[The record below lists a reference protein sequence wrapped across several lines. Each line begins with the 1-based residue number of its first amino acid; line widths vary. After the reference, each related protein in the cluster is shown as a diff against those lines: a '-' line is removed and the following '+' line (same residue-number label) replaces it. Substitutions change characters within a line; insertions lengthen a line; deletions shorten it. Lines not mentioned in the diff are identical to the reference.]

1 MVKIIEPS
9 ITGQLANEDEQTVD
23 GDLGNVL
30 EEVYRSTEKP
40 TFHRIA
46 NKRRNI
52 FGKIPKPEP
61 DSGDLTTTEQSL
73 PVRDTSK
80 VQKFGR
86 IPKTP
91 AVAKS
96 SKPSQE
102 QHAFGRLPQPISKEI
117 RAPVQD
123 LAENDPD
130 LPQLFMRIA
139 KPLDPENGDLVI
151 APRDDQS
158 SGASS
163 LSKSPEPENL
173 PILTTSRVQKFG
185 RISKTQ
191 AAAKSSKPSRE
202 RHVFGRLPQ
211 PISKKIRAPVQD
223 LADNDPDLSQL
234 FKKVAKPLP
243 LDTENDDLVIAPRV
257 DQSSG
262 VLSISKSPE
271 PTFASASK
279 KSFSFQRISKV
290 SKSSH
295 RLKSPA
301 SRPSITA
308 KETTSH
314 RTQPI
319 LERSIKPAQSQ
330 LSSNPT
336 QAQLSSNPAQSQ

>member
-1 MVKIIEPS
+1 MGVSCRNGLAMKFSAAFLCLGFHLHISVQQFFRVPGVSNIPHGSKMVKIIEPS
-9 ITGQLANEDEQTVD
+9 ITGQLANEDEQTVN

-40 TFHRIA
+40 TFHKIA

-73 PVRDTSK
+73 PVRDTS
-80 VQKFGR
+80 
-86 IPKTP
+86 
-91 AVAKS
+91 
-96 SKPSQE
+96 
-102 QHAFGRLPQPISKEI
+102 
-117 RAPVQD
+117 
-123 LAENDPD
+123 
-130 LPQLFMRIA
+130 
-139 KPLDPENGDLVI
+139 
-151 APRDDQS
+151 
-158 SGASS
+158 
-163 LSKSPEPENL
+163 
-173 PILTTSRVQKFG
+173 RVQKFG

-191 AAAKSSKPSRE
+191 AATKSLKPSRE

-262 VLSISKSPE
+262 ALSISKSPE

-290 SKSSH
+290 SKSSQ

-336 QAQLSSNPAQSQ
+336 QVANFRLFNSINQPSKPRIV

>member
-1 MVKIIEPS
+1 
-9 ITGQLANEDEQTVD
+9 
-23 GDLGNVL
+23 
-30 EEVYRSTEKP
+30 
-40 TFHRIA
+40 
-46 NKRRNI
+46 
-52 FGKIPKPEP
+52 
-61 DSGDLTTTEQSL
+61 
-73 PVRDTSK
+73 
-80 VQKFGR
+80 
-86 IPKTP
+86 
-91 AVAKS
+91 
-96 SKPSQE
+96 
-102 QHAFGRLPQPISKEI
+102 
-117 RAPVQD
+117 
-123 LAENDPD
+123 
-130 LPQLFMRIA
+130 MRIA
-139 KPLDPENGDLVI
+139 KPLPLDTENGDLVI
-151 APRDDQS
+151 APRVDQS

-173 PILTTSRVQKFG
+173 PIQTTSRVQKFG

-202 RHVFGRLPQ
+202 RNVFGRLPQ

-243 LDTENDDLVIAPRV
+243 LDTENDDLVVAPRV

-279 KSFSFQRISKV
+279 KSFSFQRISKS
-290 SKSSH
+290 SKS
-295 RLKSPA
+295 SPA

-319 LERSIKPAQSQ
+319 LERSIEPAQSQ

-336 QAQLSSNPAQSQ
+336 QVADFRLFNSINQPSEPRIVQPLSVTSEEPDAIFTAACPDDKYTYIIPHPEQCDKYYTCEDGQARQELCPDGLVLDIKQVKCVQPEPHMCRERPLLQPSQGVAPCDRKNGVFYSESSCDQFVTCRD